1 MTYFA
6 ISNESLDFDHR
17 INKKKTLK
25 IFLSKAILSN
35 GGQITVG
42 LTQNSSGDARDN
54 MLNDFL
60 HNNRLANTSVTAQL
74 MNNEELKSYTQPLL
88 TNTSQTAI
96 YPSSIVAPNIQ
107 VKPSDALFT
116 QQPGRIASK
125 QQQQQQLLLISQ
137 QPQSQS
143 PPPLA
148 LNSQPL
154 NFAELMKQLKET
166 ENIQNG
172 TVMAGS
178 EEGATAATTTT
189 AGAITAEQQQ
199 QQPQPSDLYTPSRL
213 KSTDIG
219 LVEKISVGQFSTVW
233 KGRCLAKHNETD
245 GGELDYAVKVF
256 GANQKSSWANEK
268 DIYNLLSTANEFIL
282 RYYGSD
288 VNEKG
293 KTTIKI
299 SH

>member
-1 MTYFA
+1 M
-6 ISNESLDFDHR
+6 
-17 INKKKTLK
+17 
-25 IFLSKAILSN
+25 SN

-74 MNNEELKSYTQPLL
+74 MNNEELKNYTQPLL
-88 TNTSQTAI
+88 TNTQTAV

-125 QQQQQQLLLISQ
+125 QQQQLLQISQ
-137 QPQSQS
+137 QPQS

-166 ENIQNG
+166 EDIQNG

-178 EEGATAATTTT
+178 EEGATAA
-189 AGAITAEQQQ
+189 AGAITAEQ

-256 GANQKSSWANEK
+256 GAHQKTSWANEK

-293 KTTIKI
+293 NKNN
-299 SH
+299 